1 MDQCF
6 SCISRLL
13 RRLAV
18 WTINALGRAIVKAF
32 TGRQGKPEIFDL
44 KDTADVKSWLA
55 PFTNSVNN
63 ITGSHQYV
71 FERKVVNG
79 ETKAVLSCKQFA
91 ACGDDKLFTVG
102 TMLKVRPSRLCLFRN
117 HTLCHAVSLAGESK
131 ILAPSV
137 TRRNV

>member
-1 MDQCF
+1 MTGFLSHDRHTHCYVDQCF

-18 WTINALGRAIVKAF
+18 WTFNQLGRAIVKAF
-32 TGRQGKPEIFDL
+32 TGRQGKPEVFDL

-55 PFTNSVNN
+55 PFTNSVSN

-79 ETKAVLSCKQFA
+79 AVKAVLSCKQYA
-91 ACGDDKLFTVG
+91 ACSDDKLVNVG
-102 TMLKVRPSRLCLFRN
+102 PMLKVRS
-117 HTLCHAVSLAGESK
+117 EQ
-131 ILAPSV
+131 
-137 TRRNV
+137 